1 MGPRQFS
8 AGIGHSFRVARRV
21 ETQSAGSENDGGLCS
36 ASKRA
41 AELTE
46 SRGFWEAIWRYTKFG
61 CRKSRSEWPKARNKA
76 CSTNFGNGRCRLEP
90 PFFLKQVCQ
99 IAPHLIIDPDC
110 HTAPPSVALP
120 FLSPRGLTM
129 TFDMFESRSTE

>member
-8 AGIGHSFRVARRV
+8 ASIGHSFRVARRV

-46 SRGFWEAIWRYTKFG
+46 SPGFLGSHMAGIQNSGVGSPGQNGQKRETKHVPQT
-61 CRKSRSEWPKARNKA
+61 SEMV
-76 CSTNFGNGRCRLEP
+76 GVG
-90 PFFLKQVCQ
+90 
-99 IAPHLIIDPDC
+99 
-110 HTAPPSVALP
+110 
-120 FLSPRGLTM
+120 
-129 TFDMFESRSTE
+129 